1 MVRWG
6 IIGLGRIADTEI
18 APAITTS
25 PHGELLGVVSRDPGR
40 ADAFAA
46 RHGAAR
52 ALTSFGDL
60 LADPGVD
67 AVYIATPNGLHA
79 GQVMEAAAAGK
90 HVMCDKP
97 LALSVADARRAVAVC
112 DEAGVGLG
120 ITFQTRFHDH
130 FNRFRE
136 AVQDGSLGE
145 IRVVQV
151 EMSPGRTLLK
161 GWRTDPALAGLGAL
175 NNLGVHAFDLISW
188 LLGAGVTEVTA
199 LAGHEGGLEPE
210 TLALVLLR
218 YGTGALAYVNVNQ
231 SVAFP
236 RADITV
242 YGTKGRVVGRSVTRM
257 NMEGTLSIL
266 TEAGETT
273 IETASYH
280 AYRGAVMAF
289 EDAVTAGRGP
299 SPSGLDGVRSVE
311 LTSAIAESLRDG
323 RTIAMAAQ
331 AVDPPSVP

>member
-18 APAITTS
+18 APAITAS
-25 PHGELLGVVSRDPGR
+25 PQGELRTVVSRDQGR
-40 ADAFAA
+40 AAAFAA

-52 ALTSFGDL
+52 ALSSFDEM

-67 AVYIATPNGLHA
+67 AVYIATPNALHA
-79 GQVMEAAAAGK
+79 EQVVTAAKAGK

-97 LALSVADARRAVAVC
+97 LALSAEDANRAVAAC
-112 DEAGVGLG
+112 AEAAVKLG
-120 ITFQTRFHDH
+120 ITFQTRFHD
-130 FNRFRE
+130 NYGRFRE
-136 AVQDGSLGE
+136 LVQDGSLGD

-161 GWRTDPALAGLGAL
+161 GWRTDPELAGLGAI
-175 NNLGVHAFDLISW
+175 NNLGVHAFDLIRW
-188 LLGAGVTEVTA
+188 LLGAEAIEVTA
-199 LAGHEGGLEPE
+199 LAGHEGGLVPE

-218 YGTGALAYVNVNQ
+218 YATGALAYVNVNQ

-236 RADITV
+236 QADITV
-242 YGTKGRVVGRSVTRM
+242 YGTKGRVVGRSTTRM
-257 NMEGTLSIL
+257 NMEGTLDVL
-266 TEAGETT
+266 TDQGETT

-289 EDAVTAGRGP
+289 EDAVATGREP
-299 SPSGLDGVRSVE
+299 SPSGLDGLRSVE
-311 LTSAIAESLRDG
+311 LTGAIEESLQAG
-323 RTIAMAAQ
+323 QTIA
-331 AVDPPSVP
+331 VPA

>member
-25 PHGELLGVVSRDPGR
+25 PQGELRAVVSRDQGR
-40 ADAFAA
+40 ADAFAG

-52 ALTSFGDL
+52 ALTSFDEL

-67 AVYIATPNGLHA
+67 AVYIATPNALHA
-79 GQVMEAAAAGK
+79 DQVMAAARAGK

-97 LALSVADARRAVAVC
+97 LALSVAGARQAVATC
-112 DEAGVGLG
+112 EEAAVRLG

-130 FNRFRE
+130 FGRFRE
-136 AVQDGSLGE
+136 VVQDGSLGE

-188 LLGAGVTEVTA
+188 LLGTEATEVTA
-199 LAGHEGGLEPE
+199 MAGHEGGLEPE

-218 YGTGALAYVNVNQ
+218 YDTDALAYVNVNQ
-231 SVAFP
+231 SIAFP
-236 RADITV
+236 QADITV

-257 NMEGTLSIL
+257 NMEGTLDIL
-266 TEAGETT
+266 TEEGQTT

-289 EDAVTAGRGP
+289 EDAVSTGREP
-299 SPSGLDGVRSVE
+299 SPSGLDGLRSVE
-311 LTSAIAESLRDG
+311 LTSAIAESMRSG
-323 RTIAMAAQ
+323 RTAAVK
-331 AVDPPSVP
+331 A

>member
-18 APAITTS
+18 APAITAS
-25 PHGELLGVVSRDPGR
+25 PHGELRGVVSRDQGR
-40 ADAFAA
+40 AEAFAG

-52 ALTSFGDL
+52 ALTSFDEL

-67 AVYIATPNGLHA
+67 AVYIATPNALHA
-79 GQVMEAAAAGK
+79 DEVVAAARAGK

-97 LALSVADARRAVAVC
+97 LALSVADARRAVAAC
-112 DEAGVGLG
+112 EQAGVRVG
-120 ITFQTRFHDH
+120 ITFQTRFHDN
-130 FNRFRE
+130 FGRFRE
-136 AVQDGSLGE
+136 VVQDGSLGE

-175 NNLGVHAFDLISW
+175 NNLGVHAFDLVRW
-188 LLGAGVTEVTA
+188 LLGAEVTEVTA
-199 LAGHEGGLEPE
+199 MAGHEGGLDPE

-236 RADITV
+236 QADITV
-242 YGTKGRVVGRSVTRM
+242 YGTKGRVVGRSCTRM
-257 NMEGTLSIL
+257 NMSGSLGIL
-266 TEAGETT
+266 TADGETT

-289 EDAVTAGRGP
+289 EDAVATDREP
-299 SPSGLDGVRSVE
+299 SPSGLDGLRSVE
-311 LTSAIAESLRDG
+311 LTSAIAESLRGG

-331 AVDPPSVP
+331 GVDPPPAP

>member
-1 MVRWG
+1 MMRWG

-25 PHGELLGVVSRDPGR
+25 PHGELRAVVSREQGR
-40 ADAFAA
+40 ADAFAG

-52 ALTSFGDL
+52 ALTSFREL

-67 AVYIATPNGLHA
+67 AVYIATPNALHA
-79 GQVMEAAAAGK
+79 EQVVAAARAGK

-97 LALSVADARRAVAVC
+97 LALTVADARRAVSAC
-112 DEAGVGLG
+112 EEANVRLG
-120 ITFQTRFHDH
+120 ITFQTRFHDN
-130 FNRFRE
+130 FGRFRE
-136 AVQDGSLGE
+136 VVQGGSLGE

-175 NNLGVHAFDLISW
+175 NNLGVHAFDLVSW
-188 LLGAGVTEVTA
+188 LLGADVTEVTA
-199 LAGHEGGLEPE
+199 MAGHEGGLEPE

-236 RADITV
+236 QADITV
-242 YGTKGRVVGRSVTRM
+242 YGTRGRVVGRSVSRM
-257 NMEGTLSIL
+257 NMEGSLSVL
-266 TEAGETT
+266 TEEGETT

-289 EDAVTAGRGP
+289 EEAVAAGREP
-299 SPSGLDGVRSVE
+299 SPSGLDGLRSVE
-311 LTSAIAESLRDG
+311 LTSAIAESLRGG
-323 RTIAMAAQ
+323 RTTGVKA
-331 AVDPPSVP
+331 

>member
-18 APAITTS
+18 APAITAS
-25 PHGELLGVVSRDPGR
+25 PGGELYGVVSRDQGR
-40 ADAFAA
+40 AEAFAK

-52 ALTSFGDL
+52 ALTSIGEL
-60 LADPGVD
+60 LADPATD
-67 AVYIATPNGLHA
+67 AVYIATPNALHA
-79 GQVMEAAAAGK
+79 GEVVTAARAGK
-90 HVMCDKP
+90 DVMCDKP
-97 LALSVADARRAVAVC
+97 LALSVADARRAVAAC
-112 DEAGVGLG
+112 ADAGVRLG

-130 FNRFRE
+130 FGRFRE
-136 AVQDGSLGE
+136 VIQDGSLGE

-161 GWRTDPALAGLGAL
+161 GWRTDPGLAGLGAI
-175 NNLGVHAFDLISW
+175 NNLGVHAFDLVSW
-188 LLGAGVTEVTA
+188 LLGAQAIEVTA
-199 LAGHEGGLEPE
+199 MAGHEGGLAPE
-210 TLALVLLR
+210 TLALILLR
-218 YGTGALAYVNVNQ
+218 YDTGALAYVNVNQ

-236 RADITV
+236 QADITV

-257 NMEGTLSIL
+257 NMEGTLEIL

-289 EDAVTAGRGP
+289 EDAVAAGREP
-299 SPSGLDGVRSVE
+299 SPSGLDGLRSVE
-311 LTSAIAESLRDG
+311 LTSAISESLSQG
-323 RTIAMAAQ
+323 RT
-331 AVDPPSVP
+331 VPVTA

>member
-18 APAITTS
+18 APAITAS
-25 PHGELLGVVSRDPGR
+25 PHGELRGVVSRDQGR
-40 ADAFAA
+40 AEAFAG

-52 ALTSFGDL
+52 ALTSFHEL

-67 AVYIATPNGLHA
+67 AVYIATPNALHA
-79 GQVMEAAAAGK
+79 DEVVAAARAGK

-97 LALSVADARRAVAVC
+97 LALSVADARRAVAAC
-112 DEAGVGLG
+112 EQAGVRVG
-120 ITFQTRFHDH
+120 ITFQTRFHDN
-130 FNRFRE
+130 FGRFRE
-136 AVQDGSLGE
+136 VVQDGSLGE

-175 NNLGVHAFDLISW
+175 NNLGVHAFDLVRW
-188 LLGAGVTEVTA
+188 LLGAEVTEVTA
-199 LAGHEGGLEPE
+199 MAGHEGGLDPE

-236 RADITV
+236 QADITV
-242 YGTKGRVVGRSVTRM
+242 YGTKGRAVGRSCTRM
-257 NMEGTLSIL
+257 NMSGSLGIL
-266 TEAGETT
+266 TADGETT

-289 EDAVTAGRGP
+289 EDAVAADREP
-299 SPSGLDGVRSVE
+299 SPSGLDGLRSVE
-311 LTSAIAESLRDG
+311 LTSAIAESLRGG

-331 AVDPPSVP
+331 GVDPPPAP

>member
-18 APAITTS
+18 APAITAS
-25 PHGELLGVVSRDPGR
+25 PHGELRGVVSRDRGR
-40 ADAFAA
+40 AEAFAG
-46 RHGAAR
+46 RHGAPR
-52 ALTSFGDL
+52 AFPSLGEL
-60 LADPGVD
+60 LADPDVD

-79 GQVMEAAAAGK
+79 EQVVAAAGAGK

-97 LALSVADARRAVAVC
+97 LALSVADARRAVAAC
-112 DEAGVGLG
+112 ENAGVRLG

-130 FNRFRE
+130 FGRFRE
-136 AVQDGSLGE
+136 VIQDGSLGE

-188 LLGAGVTEVTA
+188 LLGAEVTEVTA
-199 LAGHEGGLEPE
+199 MAGHEGGLDPE

-218 YGTGALAYVNVNQ
+218 YGTGALACVNVNQ
-231 SVAFP
+231 CVAFP

-257 NMEGTLSIL
+257 NMEGTLEVL

-289 EDAVTAGRGP
+289 EDAVTARREP
-299 SPSGLDGVRSVE
+299 SPSGRDGLRSVE
-311 LTSAIAESLRDG
+311 LTSAIAESLHDG
-323 RTIAMAAQ
+323 RTIAVTA
-331 AVDPPSVP
+331 

>member
-1 MVRWG
+1 MMRWG

-18 APAITTS
+18 APAIAAS
-25 PHGELLGVVSRDPGR
+25 PGGELYGVVSRDEGR
-40 ADAFAA
+40 AEAFAK

-52 ALTSFGDL
+52 ALTSFGEL
-60 LADPGVD
+60 LADPATD
-67 AVYIATPNGLHA
+67 AVYIATPNALHA
-79 GQVMEAAAAGK
+79 DAVVTAARAGK

-97 LALSVADARRAVAVC
+97 LALSVTDARRAVAAC
-112 DEAGVGLG
+112 ADAGVRLG

-130 FNRFRE
+130 FGRFRE
-136 AVQDGSLGE
+136 VILDGSLGE

-161 GWRTDPALAGLGAL
+161 GWRTDPGVAGLGAI
-175 NNLGVHAFDLISW
+175 NNLGVHAFDLVSW
-188 LLGAGVTEVTA
+188 LLGAEAIEVTA
-199 LAGHEGGLEPE
+199 MAGHEGGLAPE

-218 YGTGALAYVNVNQ
+218 YDTGALAYVNVNQ

-236 RADITV
+236 QADITV

-257 NMEGTLSIL
+257 NMEGTLEIL

-273 IETASYH
+273 IETASFH

-289 EDAVTAGRGP
+289 EDAVAAGREP
-299 SPSGLDGVRSVE
+299 SPSGLDGLRSVE
-311 LTSAIAESLRDG
+311 LTSAISDSLSRG
-323 RTIAMAAQ
+323 GTATVTA
-331 AVDPPSVP
+331 

>member
-25 PHGELLGVVSRDPGR
+25 PHGELLGVVSRDQGR
-40 ADAFAA
+40 AEAFAG

-52 ALTSFGDL
+52 ALTSFGEL
-60 LADPGVD
+60 LADPDVD
-67 AVYIATPNGLHA
+67 AVYVATPNGLHA
-79 GQVMEAAAAGK
+79 EQVVAAAQAGK

-97 LALSVADARRAVAVC
+97 LALSVADARRAVAAC
-112 DEAGVGLG
+112 EDAGVRLG

-130 FNRFRE
+130 FGRFRE
-136 AVQDGSLGE
+136 VIQDGSLGE

-161 GWRTDPALAGLGAL
+161 GWRTDRALAGLGAL

-188 LLGAGVTEVTA
+188 LLGAEVTEVTA
-199 LAGHEGGLEPE
+199 LAGHEGGLDPE
-210 TLALVLLR
+210 TLALVVLR

-236 RADITV
+236 QADITV

-257 NMEGTLSIL
+257 NMEGTLDVL
-266 TEAGETT
+266 TETGETT
-273 IETASYH
+273 IATASYH

-289 EDAVTAGRGP
+289 EDAVTAGRVP
-299 SPSGLDGVRSVE
+299 SPSGRDGLRSVE
-311 LTSAIAESLRDG
+311 LTSAIAESLRGG
-323 RTIAMAAQ
+323 RTIAVTAQ
-331 AVDPPSVP
+331 RVDPPAAR

>member
-18 APAITTS
+18 APAITAS
-25 PHGELLGVVSRDPGR
+25 PQGELRAVVSRDQGR

-46 RHGAAR
+46 RHGGAR
-52 ALTSFGDL
+52 ALTSFDEM

-67 AVYIATPNGLHA
+67 AVYIATPNALHA
-79 GQVMEAAAAGK
+79 DQVVTAARAGK

-97 LALSVADARRAVAVC
+97 LALSAEDASRAVAAC
-112 DEAGVGLG
+112 AEAAVKLG
-120 ITFQTRFHDH
+120 ITFQTRFHD
-130 FNRFRE
+130 NYGRFRE
-136 AVQDGSLGE
+136 LVQDGSLGE

-161 GWRTDPALAGLGAL
+161 GWRTDPALAGLGAI
-175 NNLGVHAFDLISW
+175 NNLGVHAFDLIRW
-188 LLGAGVTEVTA
+188 LLGAEAIEVTA
-199 LAGHEGGLEPE
+199 LAGHEGGLAPE

-218 YGTGALAYVNVNQ
+218 YATGALAYVNVNQ

-236 RADITV
+236 QADITV
-242 YGTKGRVVGRSVTRM
+242 YGTKGRVVGRSTTRM
-257 NMEGTLSIL
+257 NMKGTLDVL
-266 TEAGETT
+266 TDQGETT

-289 EDAVTAGRGP
+289 EDAVATGREP
-299 SPSGLDGVRSVE
+299 SPSGLDGLRSVE
-311 LTSAIAESLRDG
+311 LTSAIEESLQAG
-323 RTIAMAAQ
+323 QTIA
-331 AVDPPSVP
+331 VPA

>member
-25 PHGELLGVVSRDPGR
+25 PHGELRAVVSRDQGR
-40 ADAFAA
+40 ADAFAG

-52 ALTSFGDL
+52 ALTSFDEL

-67 AVYIATPNGLHA
+67 AVYIATPNALHA
-79 GQVMEAAAAGK
+79 DQVMAAARAGK

-97 LALSVADARRAVAVC
+97 LALSVAGARQAVATC
-112 DEAGVGLG
+112 EEAAVRLG

-130 FNRFRE
+130 FGRFRE
-136 AVQDGSLGE
+136 VVQDGSLGE

-161 GWRTDPALAGLGAL
+161 GWRTDPALAGLGAV

-188 LLGAGVTEVTA
+188 LLGTEAAEVTA
-199 LAGHEGGLEPE
+199 MAGHEGGLEPE

-236 RADITV
+236 QADITV

-257 NMEGTLSIL
+257 NMEGTLDIL
-266 TEAGETT
+266 TEEGQTT

-289 EDAVTAGRGP
+289 EDAVSTGREP
-299 SPSGLDGVRSVE
+299 SPSGLDGLRSVE
-311 LTSAIAESLRDG
+311 LTSAIAESMRSG
-323 RTIAMAAQ
+323 RTAAVK
-331 AVDPPSVP
+331 A

>member
-1 MVRWG
+1 MTRWG

-18 APAITTS
+18 APAIATS
-25 PHGELLGVVSRDPGR
+25 PHGELRAVVSRDQGR
-40 ADAFAA
+40 AGAFAG

-52 ALTSFGDL
+52 ALTSYGEL
-60 LADPGVD
+60 LADPDVD

-79 GQVMEAAAAGK
+79 GQVAEAAAAGK

-97 LALSVADARRAVAVC
+97 LALSVADARRAVAAC
-112 DEAGVGLG
+112 EEAAVGLG

-130 FNRFRE
+130 FGRFRD
-136 AVQDGSLGE
+136 AVRDGSLGE

-161 GWRTDPALAGLGAL
+161 GWRTDPALAGLGAI
-175 NNLGVHAFDLISW
+175 NNLGVHAFDLIGW
-188 LLGAGVTEVTA
+188 LLGAEPTEVTA
-199 LAGHEGGLEPE
+199 LAGHEGVLDPE

-218 YGTGALAYVNVNQ
+218 YGTGALAYVNINQ

-236 RADITV
+236 QADITV

-257 NMEGTLSIL
+257 NMEGTLDIL

-273 IETASYH
+273 IQTASYH

-289 EDAVTAGRGP
+289 EDAVSTGREP
-299 SPSGLDGVRSVE
+299 SPSGLDGLRSVE
-311 LTSAIAESLRDG
+311 LTSAIAESMRSG
-323 RTIAMAAQ
+323 RTAAMAAQ